1 MHLQQ
6 YCALGEIVTIHV
18 DLIGSTVIGQDCF
31 INDKILPDPYIGMSV
46 VAKMQA
52 HNDKDEF
59 VYAILETVVTSV
71 YRVNDSMFLDVES
84 VFHKGHCFYTTVIWC
99 SWFRG
104 ERNVYSS
111 IGCLPASMVCDEFL
125 RRTPLRKA
133 IDQHRIS
140 LDARREQ
147 TCGPDS
153 RHLQPITKMNGPPP
167 QS

>member
-1 MHLQQ
+1 MYLQQ
-6 YCALGEIVTIHV
+6 YCALGEIVTIHA

-31 INDKILPDPYIGMSV
+31 IYDKILPDPYVGMPV

-52 HNDKDEF
+52 HNDKNEF
-59 VYAILETVVTSV
+59 VHAILETVVTNV
-71 YRVNDSMFLDVES
+71 YQVQLSMFLDVES
-84 VFHKGHCFYTTVIWC
+84 VFHKGHCFYTTVTWC
-99 SWFRG
+99 DWFKG
-104 ERNVYSS
+104 ERNVYGS
-111 IGCLPASMVCDEFL
+111 IDCLPASMVCDEFL

-153 RHLQPITKMNGPPP
+153 RHLQPITKMNGLPP
-167 QS
+167 QP